1 MNALDLL
8 KTQHRIVERLF
19 KMIEESED
27 PDEKDMFADE
37 LADNLAAH
45 ATIEERLFY
54 PAAFAE
60 QTEDMLREAVEEHLS
75 VKRLLADLL
84 TTSAEDESFDAK
96 VKVLKEQIEHHVEEE
111 EGELFKQ
118 VKHTLDKAT
127 LEELGAQME
136 SMFEDEMAGDPTEKI
151 PDELAAPAPLPGL

>member
-19 KMIEESED
+19 KMIEESDD

-60 QTEDMLREAVEEHLS
+60 KTEDMLREAVEEHLS

-84 TTSAEDESFDAK
+84 TTSAEEESFDAK

-111 EGELFKQ
+111 EGELFKK

-127 LEELGAQME
+127 LEELGLQME
-136 SMFEDEMAGDPTEKI
+136 AMFEDEMAGDPTERI
-151 PDELAAPAPLPGL
+151 PDELSAPAALPAL

>member
-8 KTQHRIVERLF
+8 KSQHRIVERLF
-19 KMIEESED
+19 KMIEETIET
-27 PDEKDMFADE
+27 DEKDMLADE

-54 PAAFAE
+54 PAAFGE
-60 QTEDMLREAVEEHLS
+60 NTQDMLREAVEEHLS

-84 TTSAEDESFDAK
+84 ATTAEDDSFDAK
-96 VKVLKEQIEHHVEEE
+96 IKVLKEQIDHHVEEE

-118 VKHTLDKAT
+118 VKHTLEKKT
-127 LEELGAQME
+127 LEELGMQME
-136 SMFEDEMAGDPTEKI
+136 AMFEDEMAGEPAEKI
-151 PDELAAPAPLPGL
+151 ADQLSEPAPLP